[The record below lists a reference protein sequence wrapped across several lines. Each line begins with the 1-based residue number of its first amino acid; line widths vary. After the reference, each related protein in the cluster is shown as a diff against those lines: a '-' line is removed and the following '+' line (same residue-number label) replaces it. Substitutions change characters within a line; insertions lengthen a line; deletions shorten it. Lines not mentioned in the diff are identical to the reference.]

1 MIQFNN
7 EQTIQNVYDTIEERA
22 DTIKKRASST
32 QARTLIVSS
41 AVCLLL
47 QLSNTIFLLFS
58 FKTCLQP

>member
-7 EQTIQNVYDTIEERA
+7 EQTIQNVNDTIEERA

-32 QARTLIVSS
+32 QAHTLIVSS

-47 QLSNTIFLLFS
+47 QL
-58 FKTCLQP
+58 

>member
-7 EQTIQNVYDTIEERA
+7 EQTIQNVNDTIEERA

-32 QARTLIVSS
+32 RARTLIVSS

-47 QLSNTIFLLFS
+47 QL
-58 FKTCLQP
+58 